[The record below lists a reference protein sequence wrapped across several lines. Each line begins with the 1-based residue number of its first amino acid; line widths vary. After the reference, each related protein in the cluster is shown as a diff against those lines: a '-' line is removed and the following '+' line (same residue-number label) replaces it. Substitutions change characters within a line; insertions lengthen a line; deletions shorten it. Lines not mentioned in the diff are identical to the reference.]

1 MTNLDKLEM
10 EILTNGSLTPENAL
24 KFASNVL
31 KSYFELFNVDQEA
44 VEPEFVA
51 ESISAAPRQMSH
63 MGSAS
68 IDPVQPTGDGTDEK
82 YTPIEILG
90 FSPRT
95 LNALI
100 NGGIGSIEQLTKCS
114 PEKIAGLRGFGSKAL
129 DEVNEKLASRDLTLS
144 MTEE

>member
-1 MTNLDKLEM
+1 
-10 EILTNGSLTPENAL
+10 
-24 KFASNVL
+24 
-31 KSYFELFNVDQEA
+31 
-44 VEPEFVA
+44 
-51 ESISAAPRQMSH
+51 